1 MIFPNDDTS
10 FVADHP
16 CLACLN
22 LSYNTSKRKRQE
34 TKKKQKNVKMRSE
47 SVIDK
52 RRRSQEEAREK
63 ARLEENQ
70 HEMKKQWKRRQ
81 RNIIR
86 SQEKKKAEIKM
97 RLQNALLVEGLEQNP
112 LILNH
117 LHRVMRIIIII
128 FNLVGRG
135 RGDFIFWCSHL
146 REFENI
152 TIILS
157 LTDRIIVIS
166 GGERRVILARNIAQV
181 TILEFNMLVIEI
193 GREMIIRLLH
203 DG

>member
-117 LHRVMRIIIII
+117 LHGVMRIIIII
-128 FNLVGRG
+128 FNLVVKTSRQASRAFPKLHLVAPEDHILLLLKDLSSGVSFGR
-135 RGDFIFWCSHL
+135 
-146 REFENI
+146 
-152 TIILS
+152 
-157 LTDRIIVIS
+157 
-166 GGERRVILARNIAQV
+166 
-181 TILEFNMLVIEI
+181 
-193 GREMIIRLLH
+193 
-203 DG
+203 